1 MSEALNPA
9 ASLSTFSVA
18 TWNVNSIAA
27 HERQVLDWLEA
38 ERPTVLAL
46 QETQCSPSRFPT
58 TGFRKLGYEIVCV
71 GDGGSNGVAIASL
84 KPLSNVELG
93 MPGAHAPFNEP
104 RFLAATVDGIRIVC
118 AYAPNG
124 RKVGTDPHRFKLAWF
139 ALLTAIVNYEIETHP
154 DLIVA
159 ADLNIAPTDLD
170 VWDAHH
176 YRNRNLTSPLERT
189 AFEELLSA
197 GLVDIV
203 RAHSEPNQK
212 LSTWWNRRGDFYE
225 TNRGWRLDHLLT
237 TPSLASRITS
247 VTIDRATRA
256 APNTSDHAPTLAH
269 FTL

>member
-1 MSEALNPA
+1 M
-9 ASLSTFSVA
+9 TFSVV
-18 TWNVNSIAA
+18 TWNINSIAA
-27 HERQVLDWLEA
+27 HERQVLNWVEQM
-38 ERPTVLAL
+38 RPTILAL

-58 TGFRKLGYEIVCV
+58 TGFRQLGYEIVCA
-71 GDGGSNGVAIASL
+71 GNGGTNGVAIASL
-84 KPLSNVELG
+84 LPLSDIELG
-93 MPGAHAPFNEP
+93 MPGAHAPFDEP

-139 ALLTAIVNYEIETHP
+139 ALLTAIVSYEIETHA

-170 VWDAHH
+170 VWDANH
-176 YRNRNLTSPLERT
+176 YRYRNLTSPLERA
-189 AFEELLSA
+189 AFEELLNA

-203 RAHSEPNQK
+203 RANAEPNQK

-225 TNRGWRLDHLLT
+225 NNRGWRLDHLLT
-237 TPSLASRITS
+237 TPSLASQATS

>member
-1 MSEALNPA
+1 
-9 ASLSTFSVA
+9 VA

-38 ERPTVLAL
+38 KRPTVLAL
-46 QETQCSPSRFPT
+46 QETQCSSSRFPT
-58 TGFRKLGYEIVCV
+58 AGFRKLGYEIASV
-71 GDGGSNGVAIASL
+71 GDGGTNGVAIASL
-84 KPLSNVELG
+84 KPISQVEPG
-93 MPGAHAPFNEP
+93 MPGAHAPFDEP
-104 RFLAATVDGIRIVC
+104 RFIAATIDEIRIVC

-139 ALLTAIVNYEIETHP
+139 ALLAAIVGYEIETHT
-154 DLIVA
+154 DVIVA

-176 YRNRNLTSPLERT
+176 YRNRSLTSSSERA
-189 AFEELLSA
+189 AFEKLLA
-197 GLVDIV
+197 TGLVDIV

-225 TNRGWRLDHLLT
+225 SNRGWRLDHLLA
-237 TPSLASRITS
+237 TPSLAARTTT

-256 APNTSDHAPTLAH
+256 AANTSDHAPTLAH
-269 FTL
+269 FSR